1 MPLIYREITLL
12 SGKKFIFIGQIPD
25 LMKNQPHL
33 RAVRCLMGTL
43 LLLGSCKTEKKDPV
57 EFISDAAS
65 AAEGAAGDFPVNPL
79 KDAYFGE
86 THLHTSASMDAF
98 IGGNRVSTEDAYRF
112 ARGEEVMVNGSLMKL
127 KTPLD
132 FCAVTDHAEYLGE
145 TYTLLNE
152 GTPGYDDP
160 VATQMRE
167 ADNLE
172 DGLALFVKYVVTPN
186 RTGEKPHPDFWQGY
200 ESVKSQWRK
209 NFEATEKF
217 NDPGTF
223 TTIHAYEW
231 SSAPRAGNL
240 HRNVFFRD
248 TVVPDIPF
256 SAVEGRDPQ
265 QLWQWMKEQ
274 KAKGSKVI
282 AIPHNSN
289 GSKGLMFP
297 EADLSGEPVD
307 ADYIRMRSEMEPAI
321 EMMQIKGNS
330 EVYPK
335 FWPNDEF
342 ANFETAP
349 SIQNFSDRTFEERN
363 FVRHGLKRGLKY
375 QEDLGMN
382 PFKYGF
388 IGGTDNHNGSPGNV
402 EEDNYMVGSHGLV
415 DQTANGRLKNT
426 IDGWATAYDI
436 NPGAITG
443 VWAASNTREAIWDA
457 MKRKETFATSGP
469 RIKVRM
475 FGGFG
480 LDTSYAGYQAMV
492 EAGMQYGVSMGGDL
506 PTGQE
511 GAPKFLVWASKDPLG
526 PNLDRIQIIKGWLE
540 NGEMK
545 EQIYNAAVSDNREI
559 QADGSVAPLLA
570 PVNLET
576 GAFTTDKGAPEL
588 SAVWEDP
595 DFDPGQQAFYYT
607 RVIQLPT
614 ARWTL
619 WDEIREGVSYPESV
633 AKTIQERAW
642 GSPIWYTPK
651 QLNPS
656 EAQ

>member
-1 MPLIYREITLL
+1 MTLET
-12 SGKKFIFIGQIPD
+12 SRPG
-25 LMKNQPHL
+25 
-33 RAVRCLMGTL
+33 ACL
-43 LLLGSCKTEKKDPV
+43 LLTLFALVSCQTAKKDP
-57 EFISDAAS
+57 EASISATAHPVAEAAH
-65 AAEGAAGDFPVNPL
+65 AIPVNPL
-79 KDAYFGE
+79 KEAYFGE

-98 IGGNRVSTEDAYRF
+98 IGGNRISTQDAYRF
-112 ARGEEVMVNGSLMKL
+112 ARGEEVVINGSPMKL
-127 KTPLD
+127 RRPLD

-145 TYTLLNE
+145 TYTLMSP
-152 GTPGYDDP
+152 GTPGFDDP
-160 VATQMRE
+160 VARQMRE
-167 ADNLE
+167 VTNLE
-172 DGLALFVKYVVTPN
+172 DGLALFVQYVVTPN

-200 ESVKSQWRK
+200 ASVKSQWRN

-217 NDPGTF
+217 NEPGKF
-223 TTIHAYEW
+223 TTLHAYEW
-231 SSAPRAGNL
+231 SSAPKAGNL

-248 TVVPDIPF
+248 TVVPDLPF
-256 SAVEGRDPQ
+256 SAVEGRDPR
-265 QLWQWMKEQ
+265 QLWDWMKEQ
-274 KAKGSKVI
+274 KGKGSQVF

-297 EADLSGEPVD
+297 EEDLSGNPIGP
-307 ADYIRMRSEMEPAI
+307 DYIRLRSEMEPAI

-335 FWPNDEF
+335 FWPNDEL
-342 ANFETAP
+342 AGFETAE
-349 SIQNFSDRTFEERN
+349 SIQNYSNRTFEARN
-363 FVRHGLKRGLKY
+363 FVRYGLKRGLKY
-375 QEDLGMN
+375 QDEQGVN

-388 IGGTDNHNGSPGNV
+388 VGGTDNHNGAPGNV
-402 EEDNYMVGSHGLV
+402 EEDNYRVGSHGLA
-415 DQTANGRLKNT
+415 DQTASDRLHNS

-443 VWAASNTREAIWDA
+443 VWAESNTRGAIWDA
-457 MKRKETFATSGP
+457 MMQKETFATSGP

-480 LDTSYAGYQAMV
+480 FEAAYPDYQAMV
-492 EAGMQYGVSMGGDL
+492 TAGMRDGVPMGGDL
-506 PTGQE
+506 PKGLP
-511 GAPKFLVWASKDPLG
+511 GAPRFLVWAAKDPMG
-526 PNLDRIQIIKGWLE
+526 PNLDRIQIIKGWVA

-545 EQIYNAAVSDNREI
+545 EQIYNVAVSDRRAI
-559 QADGSVAPLLA
+559 GSDGSVESLDA

-576 GAFTTDKGAPEL
+576 GAFAKDKGAPEL

-619 WDEIREGVSYPESV
+619 WDEIREGIAYPENV

-642 GSPIWYTPK
+642 GSPIWYQP
-651 QLNPS
+651 
-656 EAQ
+656 E

>member
-1 MPLIYREITLL
+1 MTVRKIYLLLI
-12 SGKKFIFIGQIPD
+12 
-25 LMKNQPHL
+25 
-33 RAVRCLMGTL
+33 
-43 LLLGSCKTEKKDPV
+43 LLLGILISCQDKTEKAQQAV
-57 EFISDAAS
+57 ERTSIESDVGKEVS
-65 AAEGAAGDFPVNPL
+65 ANPL
-79 KDAYFGE
+79 KEAYFGE

-98 IGGNRVSTEDAYRF
+98 IGGNRVTTEDAYRF
-112 ARGEEVMVNGSLMKL
+112 ARGEEVMINGRALKL

-145 TYTLLNE
+145 TYTLMNP

-186 RTGEKPHPDFWQGY
+186 RTGSKPHPDFWQGF

-209 NFEATEKF
+209 NFDATEKYY
-217 NDPGTF
+217 DPGTF
-223 TTIHAYEW
+223 TTLHAYEW
-231 SSAPRAGNL
+231 SSAPKAGNL
-240 HRNVFFRD
+240 HRNVIFRD

-265 QLWQWMKEQ
+265 QLWQWMQEQ
-274 KAKGSKVI
+274 KAEGSKLF

-297 EADLSGEPVD
+297 DQDLSGEPVD
-307 ADYIRMRSEMEPAI
+307 SDYIRLRSEMEPAI

-342 ANFETAP
+342 ANFENAE
-349 SIQNFSDRTFEERN
+349 SIQDFSDRTFEERN
-363 FVRHGLKRGLKY
+363 FVRYGLKRGLKY
-375 QEDLGMN
+375 QQDTGLN

-388 IGGTDNHNGSPGNV
+388 VGGTDNHNGAPSNV
-402 EEDNYMVGSHGLV
+402 AEDNYIVGSHGLV
-415 DQTANGRLKNT
+415 DKTAEDRLKNT

-443 VWAASNTREAIWDA
+443 VWAESNTREAIWDA

-480 LDTSYAGYQAMV
+480 FNASYSGYQNMV
-492 EAGMQYGVSMGGDL
+492 EAGMQNGVAMGGDL
-506 PTGQE
+506 PTGQK
-511 GAPKFLVWASKDPLG
+511 GAPKFMVWAMKDPIG
-526 PNLDRIQIIKGWLE
+526 PNLDRIQIIKGWVE
-540 NGEMK
+540 GGEMK
-545 EQIYNAAVSDNREI
+545 EKIYNVAVSDNRKVGE
-559 QADGSVAPLLA
+559 DGSVTLLNA

-576 GAFTTDKGAPEL
+576 GAFDTTHGSPEL
-588 SAVWEDP
+588 SVVWEDP
-595 DFDPGQQAFYYT
+595 DFDPTEQAFYYT

-619 WDEIREGVSYPESV
+619 WDEIREGVTYPESV

-651 QLNPS
+651 
-656 EAQ
+656 

>member
-1 MPLIYREITLL
+1 MPDSFYSTPISKSSEVIYKALIFFVLISILC
-12 SGKKFIFIGQIPD
+12 I
-25 LMKNQPHL
+25 
-33 RAVRCLMGTL
+33 
-43 LLLGSCKTEKKDPV
+43 SCSQENKKD
-57 EFISDAAS
+57 ERS
-65 AAEGAAGDFPVNPL
+65 AVSSYVKESLAPVNPV

-98 IGGNRVSTEDAYRF
+98 IGGNRISTEDAYRF
-112 ARGEEVMVNGSLMKL
+112 ARGEEVIINGRPMKL
-127 KTPLD
+127 KAPLD

-145 TYTLLNE
+145 TFTLLNP

-172 DGLALFVKYVVTPN
+172 DALALFVEYVVTPF
-186 RTGEKPHPDFWQGY
+186 RTGGKYHPDFWQGY
-200 ESVKSQWRK
+200 EAVKSQWRK
-209 NFEATEKF
+209 NFEATE
-217 NDPGTF
+217 NYNNPGTF

-231 SSAPRAGNL
+231 SASPNAGNL

-265 QLWQWMKEQ
+265 QLWEWMKEQ
-274 KAKGSKVI
+274 KSKGSKVF

-297 EADLSGEPVD
+297 EEDLSGNPVD
-307 ADYIRMRSEMEPAI
+307 GDYIRTRSEMEPLI

-342 ANFETAP
+342 ADFETAE
-349 SIQNFSDRTFEERN
+349 SIQNYSDRKFEERN
-363 FVRHGLKRGLKY
+363 FVRYGLKKGLSY
-375 QEDLGMN
+375 QENMGIN

-388 IGGTDNHNGSPGNV
+388 IGGTDNHNGASGNV
-402 EEDNYMVGSHGLV
+402 EEDNYMAGSHGLA
-415 DQTANGRLKNT
+415 DKTAEGRVANE
-426 IDGWATAYDI
+426 IDGWAKAYDI
-436 NPGAITG
+436 NPGALTG
-443 VWAASNTREAIWDA
+443 VWAESNTREAIWDA
-457 MKRKETFATSGP
+457 MERKETFATSGP

-480 LDTSYAGYQAMV
+480 FDESYTEYEAMV
-492 EAGMQYGVSMGGDL
+492 EAGMKLGVPMGGDL
-506 PTGQE
+506 PSGHQ
-511 GAPKFLVWASKDPLG
+511 GSPIFLIWASKDPTG
-526 PNLDRIQIIKGWLE
+526 PNLDRIQIIKGWIE
-540 NGEMK
+540 DGEMK
-545 EQIYNAAVSDNREI
+545 ERIYNVAVSDNREI
-559 QADGSVAPLLA
+559 QADGSVPPLDA

-576 GAFTTDKGAPEL
+576 GAFTTDKGDPEL
-588 SAVWEDP
+588 SVVWQDP
-595 DFDPGQQAFYYT
+595 HFDSEQQAFYYT

-619 WDEIREGVSYPESV
+619 WDEIREGVTYPESV

-642 GSPIWYTPK
+642 GSPIWYTPLANTNK
-651 QLNPS
+651 
-656 EAQ
+656 